1 MPVIWSDSDATRLAM
16 PRSMILAWRRPPGV
30 SRSMML
36 SGDRSRW
43 TMPCAWISARA
54 REDLPRDVE
63 GAVGRQGPAA
73 LEPALERHAVD
84 ELPHHVEGPV
94 GLARK
99 VVERGHVRVAHERG
113 QARLLLEPARL
124 RGGPGG
130 IRLGDLDDPDF
141 VEVQVARA
149 VDLAHPAL
157 ADLVE
162 DLVLAVEHFSRRE
175 ARQAE
180 PAGGA
185 EAGRG
190 RQGGGAARA
199 GPLGRRH
206 GRSF

>member
-1 MPVIWSDSDATRLAM
+1 
-16 PRSMILAWRRPPGV
+16 MILAWSWPPEVNDALRVDLGQ
-30 SRSMML
+30 
-36 SGDRSRW
+36 
-43 TMPCAWISARA
+43 T

-63 GAVGRQGPAA
+63 GVVGRKGPAV
-73 LEPALERHAVD
+73 LEPVLERHAVD
-84 ELPHHVEGPV
+84 ELPHHVEGAV
-94 GLARK
+94 GLARE
-99 VVERGHVRVAHERG
+99 VVERGHVRVAHEGG

-124 RGGPGG
+124 RRGTGG
-130 IRLGDLDDPDF
+130 IRLGDLDDPDL
-141 VEVQVARA
+141 VQVQVARA

-162 DLVLAVEHFSRRE
+162 DLVLAVEHFSGRE

-185 EAGRG
+185 EAGRR